1 VNAPANPS
9 DFYKAQVN
17 GNLNEIKDSVFFNNV
32 NPAAYTE
39 ADARNVRAAGN
50 NNVTATV
57 SPIAGI
63 TRGAVVSA
71 NAGLLKVRPV
81 TGLNPLAANDAATS
95 VGTAPNDG
103 FFEQANFRGAFSS
116 TSHWLCS
123 WTAADAFGFITAP
136 AKSCT
141 VAAPCTTDIDGDGNT
156 GASDLAELLAGW
168 GSDTPDIDGDGTVG
182 AADLSAL
189 LGAWGACN

>member
-1 VNAPANPS
+1 
-9 DFYKAQVN
+9 
-17 GNLNEIKDSVFFNNV
+17 
-32 NPAAYTE
+32 
-39 ADARNVRAAGN
+39 
-50 NNVTATV
+50 
-57 SPIAGI
+57 
-63 TRGAVVSA
+63 
-71 NAGLLKVRPV
+71 V
-81 TGLNPLAANDAATS
+81 TGLNPLATNDAVTS

-103 FFEQANFRGAFSS
+103 FFEQATFRGAFSS

-136 AKSCT
+136 ATACT
-141 VAAPCTTDIDGDGNT
+141 VAAPCITDIDGDGNT

-168 GSDTPDIDGDGTVG
+168 GSSTPDIDGDGSVG